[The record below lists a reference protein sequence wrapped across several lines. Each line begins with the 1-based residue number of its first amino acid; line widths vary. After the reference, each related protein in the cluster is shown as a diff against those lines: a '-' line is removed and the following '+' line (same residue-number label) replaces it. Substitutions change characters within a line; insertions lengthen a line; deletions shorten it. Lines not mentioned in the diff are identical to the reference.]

1 MAGDQQ
7 VGNIVYQVQMDV
19 AELIEAQKKVNDRLE
34 KMNGKFNQSSQSAGR
49 FEGALNK
56 VGVAIAAAFT
66 VETAK
71 RLLAISDEMNI
82 LQARITRL
90 SPSVEA
96 AKETMSSLADIAS
109 KTGASLSDT
118 EKLWESLTASLKE
131 AGATNDQVLNLTDT
145 LQKIGRIGGS
155 STEEM
160 ANALRQF
167 GQSIASGTIRAEEF
181 NSILEQMPELAR
193 QIATGLGIS
202 MGQLRQE
209 MLAGKLTAQDALN
222 AIQDRTGA
230 VNEEFSKLPRT
241 MSQATGSLETSF
253 AKLVASINNATGA
266 SSAIVSAIDLVAR
279 SIDTLASSSSTGAD
293 KILAMA
299 RVLAIFNPTL
309 AEAVENFDKL
319 NKSNAA
325 IDAANVLAADMK
337 AVTKETNNAADATKH
352 FTIAAG
358 QSSGAQKSAS
368 AAAKKAATEQQNV
381 AQKLANLK
389 QQSELAAD
397 STNNLSREQAI
408 LNAQLSLGK
417 GATQEQIAL
426 AGKYAAA
433 KWDTANALKAQAA
446 AEKLLPESRENASY
460 KQDVQ
465 DLNTALAAKKISQEQ
480 YNATSERLEQTHVAA
495 VAKIRADQ
503 AVTPQQEAQGTV
515 DPVQQ
520 LANEHAKKLALI
532 QQFET
537 EKGKITANGLA
548 LMNAENT
555 AYEQNRIN
563 AQWEIWKNQSEG
575 NQILAAGFESLANNA
590 SNAFTGIITGS
601 MSAQEAMSS
610 LANNAINSVI
620 NGFVQM
626 GVEQVKAAV
635 TGAAAQQSAI
645 AATTGAQVAGLATT
659 TSASVA
665 SASTTMAAWL
675 PAALVASVGSFGAAA
690 IVGGAALVGAFAL
703 SKTLAGARKN
713 GGPVSAG
720 SMYQVGEGGMPEI
733 YRASNGSQYMIPGDN
748 GSVIS
753 NKDMQS
759 SSGQMAVNIVFNDY
773 SSNQHSFDAQASQDG
788 NTLTVQAFIQDMDQG
803 GPMRQSIT
811 RNTSATP
818 RATE

>member
-1 MAGDQQ
+1 MASDQQ

-34 KMNGKFNQSSQSAGR
+34 QMNGKFNQSSQSAGK

-325 IDAANVLAADMK
+325 IDAANVLATDMK

-358 QSSGAQKSAS
+358 QSLGAQKSAS

-389 QQSELAAD
+389 QQSELAAG
-397 STNNLSREQAI
+397 SVSELSREQAI
-408 LNAQLSLGK
+408 LQAQQSLGK
-417 GATQEQIAL
+417 GATQQQIAL
-426 AGKYAAA
+426 AGKYAEKTWDVTNAIKMRQQAEQAGSFINQEVAA
-433 KWDTANALKAQAA
+433 SKTQRDPYTGDAEDPTAQVNDEEQRKLEALQRYQQLGVLSQQQYEDGRTAISKQAANDRISIAQNEERRQVDIMNSLLGGIGEGFSGLADIIAKSAGDTSSAYKALFAISKGFAVAQAG
-446 AEKLLPESRENASY
+446 
-460 KQDVQ
+460 
-465 DLNTALAAKKISQEQ
+465 LNL
-480 YNATSERLEQTHVAA
+480 
-495 VAKIRADQ
+495 
-503 AVTPQQEAQGTV
+503 
-515 DPVQQ
+515 Q
-520 LANEHAKKLALI
+520 LAL
-532 QQFET
+532 
-537 EKGKITANGLA
+537 
-548 LMNAENT
+548 
-555 AYEQNRIN
+555 
-563 AQWEIWKNQSEG
+563 
-575 NQILAAGFESLANNA
+575 
-590 SNAFTGIITGS
+590 SNAMASGPFPWN
-601 MSAQEAMSS
+601 MAAM
-610 LANNAINSVI
+610 
-620 NGFVQM
+620 
-626 GVEQVKAAV
+626 
-635 TGAAAQQSAI
+635 
-645 AATTGAQVAGLATT
+645 AQVA
-659 TSASVA
+659 
-665 SASTTMAAWL
+665 AAGGQ
-675 PAALVASVGSFGAAA
+675 LVSS
-690 IVGGAALVGAFAL
+690 IGGVSYG
-703 SKTLAGARKN
+703 GGREH
-713 GGPVSAG
+713 GGPVSAN
-720 SMYQVGEGGMPEI
+720 SMYRVGEGGKPEI
-733 YRASNGSQYMIPGDN
+733 YQASNGSQYMIPGDN
-748 GSVIS
+748 GRVIS
-753 NKDMQS
+753 NRDMQGAN
-759 SSGQMAVNIVFNDY
+759 SGGSGGGVVQYVTFEINTTGGIDQSTIKQMEGMMKRVALFQIND
-773 SSNQHSFDAQASQDG
+773 QANRPSG
-788 NTLTVQAFIQDMDQG
+788 MIQ
-803 GPMRQSIT
+803 
-811 RNTSATP
+811 P
-818 RATE
+818 RTKR